1 MKIARRMYL
10 NIGKANNPFGQ
21 FTDEQFADLLYS
33 LPDIHSK
40 PHVETHV
47 GEWEGQREE
56 TFVVDLV
63 HYDDDAASR
72 TEPFYKFIRAL
83 LSFTTQDAI
92 GVVSFNGSVDESD
105 GYAERLWEKNGA
117 ENREY
122 YFSNPR
128 LYWHYKAKEK
138 YEFNNEFFIMP
149 STITDVEREAHQR
162 TLNLK

>member
-1 MKIARRMYL
+1 MKIAKRMYL
-10 NIGKANNPFGQ
+10 NIGKDNNPFGQ

-33 LPDIHSK
+33 LPDIHST

-63 HYDDDAASR
+63 YYDDESASS
-72 TEPFYKFIRAL
+72 TMPFHKFISTL

-92 GVVSFNGSVDESD
+92 GVISFDGSVDESA
-105 GYAERLWEKNGA
+105 GYVERVWQNGA

-122 YFSNPR
+122 YFSSPR
-128 LYWHYKAKEK
+128 LFWHYKAKEK

-149 STITDVEREAHQR
+149 STITDVERAAHQR

>member
-56 TFVVDLV
+56 TFVVDLI
-63 HYDDDAASR
+63 HYDDDASSR
-72 TEPFYKFIRAL
+72 TESYYKFISTL

-92 GVVSFNGSVDESD
+92 GVISFDGRVDESA
-105 GYAERLWEKNGA
+105 GYVERVWLNGA
-117 ENREY
+117 ELREY
-122 YFSNPR
+122 YFSSPR
-128 LYWHYKAKEK
+128 LFWHYGVEQK